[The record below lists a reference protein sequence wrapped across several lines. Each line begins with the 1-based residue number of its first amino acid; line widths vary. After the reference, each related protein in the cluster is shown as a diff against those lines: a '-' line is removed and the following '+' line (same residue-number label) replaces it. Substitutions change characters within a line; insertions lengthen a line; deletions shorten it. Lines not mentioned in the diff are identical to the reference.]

1 MRCASS
7 RSARLLGVT
16 SKQHPTTVRS
26 HSCLLATRRHLLG
39 ALPAVALLTSCESL
53 PASGPTTSEIAAAGR
68 PGRAGGTRFAF
79 VDVTADT
86 VAIMQRW
93 SAASLQGSFG
103 RQRPAARQVI
113 GVGDYV
119 QVVIWEAAAGGLF
132 SGPANDRGASGS
144 RSATIPEQ
152 VVGPDGALT
161 VPYAGR
167 VRVAGRSPAE
177 VEQAIV
183 QALREKA
190 IEPQVLVT
198 VTRNIANTVT
208 VIGEVTNG
216 ARVPLT
222 TRGDRLLDVI
232 AAAGGTRA
240 AAHEVFV
247 TLVRDG
253 ASVRIPMQAILNDP
267 AENVY
272 VQAGDV
278 VSVARDPQTF
288 TAAGATGVNTVIP
301 FDAVG
306 ITLEQALA
314 RAGGVNDSRAD
325 PTGVFVIRFE
335 RPADYDQLGLQRP
348 DPSALPEVPVIYR
361 LTLRDP
367 IGFFV
372 ARRFPVRNKDIVYV
386 SNAPSME
393 IQKVMTIL
401 LPFLGVGATA
411 VAVGAATTR

>member
-1 MRCASS
+1 MSQSDDLEFQR
-7 RSARLLGVT
+7 GT
-16 SKQHPTTVRS
+16 
-26 HSCLLATRRHLLG
+26 
-39 ALPAVALLTSCESL
+39 
-53 PASGPTTSEIAAAGR
+53 AAQAER
-68 PGRAGGTRFAF
+68 E
-79 VDVTADT
+79 
-86 VAIMQRW
+86 
-93 SAASLQGSFG
+93 QGNEG
-103 RQRPAARQVI
+103 RQNGEYADDGRTAAPETLHLRDSWSFEQ
-113 GVGDYV
+113 G
-119 QVVIWEAAAGGLF
+119 QAAGGLF
-132 SGPANDRGASGS
+132 AGPANDRGTSGS

-152 VVGPDGALT
+152 VVGVDGALT

-183 QALREKA
+183 RALREKV

-198 VTRNIANTVT
+198 VTRNVANTVT

-240 AAHEVFV
+240 VAHEVFV
-247 TLVRDG
+247 ILVRDG

-272 VQAGDV
+272 VQAGEV
-278 VSVARDPQTF
+278 VSVTRDPQTF
-288 TAAGATGVNTVIP
+288 IAAGATSINTVIP

-306 ITLEQALA
+306 TTLEQALA
-314 RAGGVNDSRAD
+314 KAGGVNDFRAD

-335 RPADYDQLGLQRP
+335 RPVDYDQLGLQRP
-348 DPSALPEVPVIYR
+348 DPSALPKVPVIYR

-367 IGFFV
+367 VGFFIV
-372 ARRFPVRNKDIVYV
+372 RRFPMRNKDIVYV

-401 LPFLGVGATA
+401 LPFLGAGATA
-411 VAVGAATTR
+411 VTVGAVTTR

>member
-1 MRCASS
+1 M
-7 RSARLLGVT
+7 
-16 SKQHPTTVRS
+16 
-26 HSCLLATRRHLLG
+26 
-39 ALPAVALLTSCESL
+39 
-53 PASGPTTSEIAAAGR
+53 
-68 PGRAGGTRFAF
+68 
-79 VDVTADT
+79 
-86 VAIMQRW
+86 
-93 SAASLQGSFG
+93 
-103 RQRPAARQVI
+103 
-113 GVGDYV
+113 
-119 QVVIWEAAAGGLF
+119 
-132 SGPANDRGASGS
+132 
-144 RSATIPEQ
+144 
-152 VVGPDGALT
+152 
-161 VPYAGR
+161 PYAGR

-177 VEQAIV
+177 VEQTIV

-198 VTRNIANTVT
+198 VTRNVANTVT

-288 TAAGATGVNTVIP
+288 TAAGAAGINTVIP

-314 RAGGVNDSRAD
+314 RAGGVNI
-325 PTGVFVIRFE
+325 PGPIR
-335 RPADYDQLGLQRP
+335 R
-348 DPSALPEVPVIYR
+348 
-361 LTLRDP
+361 
-367 IGFFV
+367 
-372 ARRFPVRNKDIVYV
+372 V
-386 SNAPSME
+386 SS
-393 IQKVMTIL
+393 
-401 LPFLGVGATA
+401 
-411 VAVGAATTR
+411 

>member
-1 MRCASS
+1 MRCAAS

-26 HSCLLATRRHLLG
+26 HFRIRATRRHLLRT
-39 ALPAVALLTSCESL
+39 LPAVALLTACDSL
-53 PASGPTTSEIAAAGR
+53 PSSGPTASEIASAGR
-68 PGRAGGTRFAF
+68 PGRPGGTRFAF

-103 RQRPAARQVI
+103 RQRPAAKQLI

-132 SGPANDRGASGS
+132 SAPANDRSGSGS
-144 RSATIPEQ
+144 RSAVIPEQ

-177 VEQAIV
+177 VEQTIV
-183 QALREKA
+183 QALRDKA

-198 VTRNIANTVT
+198 VTRNVANTVT
-208 VIGEVTNG
+208 VIGEVTSG

-240 AAHEVFV
+240 AAHEIFV

-288 TAAGATGVNTVIP
+288 TAAGATGINTVIP

-314 RAGGVNDSRAD
+314 RAGGVNDVRAD
-325 PTGVFVIRFE
+325 PAGVFVIRFE

-348 DPSALPEVPVIYR
+348 DPSALPEVQVMRIEKASR
-361 LTLRDP
+361 
-367 IGFFV
+367 GFFI

-401 LPFLGVGATA
+401 LPFLGAGATA
-411 VAVGAATTR
+411 VTVGAVTSR